1 MSLFLL
7 EPEVA
12 GGIGQNTIFSQSKSD
27 DENEVLHL
35 HYEFEGWLGDELLET
50 TPCFIITE
58 ELKNTILQSNLNGF
72 EMKDV
77 EVSISE
83 EFSDWH
89 PDLVL
94 PNFYRL
100 VPKGKVTIEGN
111 LYSTWTGDDFSVSQK
126 QYLVVSP
133 NALKVLKNH
142 KINNCDI
149 AELKKTI

>member
-1 MSLFLL
+1 MNLFLL

-12 GGIGQNTIFSQSKSD
+12 GGIGQNTIFSQSESD

-58 ELKNTILQSNLNGF
+58 ELKNSILQSDLNGF
-72 EMKDV
+72 EIKDV
-77 EVSISE
+77 EVSITE
-83 EFSDWH
+83 EFCEWH

-100 VPKGKVTIEGN
+100 VPKGKVTNEGTQ
-111 LYSTWTGDDFSVSQK
+111 YSLWSGTDFSVSQK
-126 QYLVVSP
+126 QYLVVTP
-133 NALKVLKNH
+133 KAFEVLKKHKLNH
-142 KINNCDI
+142 CDI
-149 AELKKTI
+149 VELTRG